1 MCLGENIRYL
11 RKKANMSQEQL
22 ADALGYKSY
31 TTIQKW
37 ESGVSEPPLKAL
49 KKMADMFGADMDQ
62 MTEIR
67 LMTDADRFWEY
78 AQEYNKRN
86 FPDDNKGSYYTN
98 PETAELAQQM
108 YEDPDMQSLFH
119 MKKNMD
125 PERFKL
131 YMSYIE
137 GLYKLEHPEE

>member
-86 FPDDNKGSYYTN
+86 FPDGNNGSYYTN

-119 MKKNMD
+119 MKQNTD
-125 PERFKL
+125 PEKFKL
-131 YMSYIE
+131 YMSYIK
-137 GLYKLEHPEE
+137 GLYELEHPEE